1 MTVRTARNIRA
12 AVFLALALAAV
23 LTFFLFQP
31 TAPEDRASEISAVL
45 ITDAVNAKGSSS
57 APQQQVVNGWTAR
70 DLLEIEARIAN
81 DQAQSA
87 GGHTK
92 QITALL
98 LIGVLAICW
107 KGLSDDL
114 GPADREKP
122 TQPDSARPSTPS
134 AQPKLPTPATDTI

>member
-12 AVFLALALAAV
+12 AVFIALAIAAV

-31 TAPEDRASEISAVL
+31 KAPKDRAAEISAALV
-45 ITDAVNAKGSSS
+45 TDAANAKSSSS

-70 DLLEIEARIAN
+70 DLLEIETKIAN
-81 DQAQSA
+81 DQSQSA

-92 QITALL
+92 QIAALL

-114 GPADREKP
+114 GGATEV
-122 TQPDSARPSTPS
+122 TVTPS
-134 AQPKLPTPATDTI
+134 DSIVDPNEVPETA